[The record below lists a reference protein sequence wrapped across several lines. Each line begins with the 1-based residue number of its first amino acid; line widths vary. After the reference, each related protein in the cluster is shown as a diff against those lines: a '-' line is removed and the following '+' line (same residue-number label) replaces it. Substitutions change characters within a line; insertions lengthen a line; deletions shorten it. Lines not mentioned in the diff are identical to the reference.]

1 MKERIKLCRDP
12 EEDQEEAAEAADLEV
27 AEATEEASAAD
38 LAAAVADSAE
48 DLIITDIIIIIITD
62 PVFTAASGDPDAII
76 TAVAVALAA

>member
-12 EEDQEEAAEAADLEV
+12 EEDQEVAAEAADLEV

-48 DLIITDIIIIIITD
+48 DLIITDIIITD
-62 PVFTAASGDPDAII
+62 PVFTAASGGPDAII

>member
-48 DLIITDIIIIIITD
+48 DLIITDIIIIITD

-76 TAVAVALAA
+76 TAEAVALAA